1 MTPLDVGIIGT
12 LGMVVLLFS
21 GIPVALAMGV
31 TGFVGFAVVSGLEPA
46 MGLLKTVPYTTVSN
60 YSMSVVPLFVL
71 MGVFSFYSGISRDLY
86 TAANKWLAR
95 LPGGLSMATIV
106 ASAGFAAM
114 CGSSAASTAT
124 FGSVALP
131 EMRKARYAPGF
142 AAASVAAGGTL
153 AIMIPPS
160 TGFIVYGVVTQ
171 QSIGKL
177 FIAGIL
183 PGILLTTMYV
193 LGIYV
198 VAKRNPQVAPPG
210 DDCSFVEKL
219 GSLKGTWP
227 MILLFMFVMG
237 GIWGGVFTPTEGGA
251 VGAFGSFL
259 FMLWRRQLTWRNM
272 IACMT
277 ETANVTAMVFLI
289 LIGAFIFGY
298 FLTVT
303 GLPQAMAAFFSGL
316 PVSRY
321 VILLGILIVYLI
333 LGCIMDSLS
342 MVVLTTPIF
351 FPVITSLGFDP
362 IWYGVMMVV
371 AMEQGQLTPPVGLNL
386 YVITGVAKDVPMHE
400 IIRHMWPYIGVLV
413 IFMVVMVLFPQLAL
427 FLPSMMK

>member
-1 MTPLDVGIIGT
+1 MTPLDIGIVGT
-12 LGMVVLLFS
+12 LCMVALLFS

-31 TGFVGFAVVSGLEPA
+31 TGFVGFIVVSGFTPA
-46 MGLLKTVPYTTVSN
+46 LGLLKTVPYTTVAN

-71 MGVFSFYSGISRDLY
+71 MGEFSFYSGISRDLY
-86 TAANKWLAR
+86 LSANKWLSK

-131 EMRKARYAPGF
+131 EMRRARYNPGF
-142 AAASVAAGGTL
+142 AAATVAAGGTL

-160 TGFIVYGVVTQ
+160 TGFIIYGVVTE

-177 FIAGIL
+177 FIAGII
-183 PGILLTTMYV
+183 PGIILSAMYLLA
-193 LGIYV
+193 IYL
-198 VAKRNPQVAPPG
+198 VASRNPQFAPRGEPTTTR
-210 DDCSFVEKL
+210 EKL
-219 GSLKGTWP
+219 ASLSGTWP

-251 VGAFGSFL
+251 MGAFGSLL
-259 FMLWRRQLTWRNM
+259 FMIWRRQLTMKNVV
-272 IACMT
+272 ACAT
-277 ETANVTAMVFLI
+277 ETANITAMVFLI

-303 GLPQAMAAFFSGL
+303 GLPQAMASFFGTM
-316 PVSRY
+316 PVSPY
-321 VILLGILIVYLI
+321 VILVAILIVYLI

-351 FPVITSLGFDP
+351 FPVITKLGFDP

-400 IIRHMWPYIGVLV
+400 IIRHMWPFIIVLIV
-413 IFMVVMVLFPQLAL
+413 FMFIMIAFPELAL
-427 FLPSMMK
+427 FLPSRMK